1 LRSDQADALAGFEAV
16 VAGVA
21 GMPAAGQPDVA
32 FEHGQLAAA
41 AAQAQRA
48 AGRDP
53 A

>member
-1 LRSDQADALAGFEAV
+1 LRGDQADVLAGFEAV

-21 GMPAAGQPDVA
+21 GMAAAGQPDAA

-41 AAQAQRA
+41 AAQPQRA
-48 AGRDP
+48 ASGEG